1 MQIKLE
7 NNNYEDTL
15 NLQRKYPTVVIDDF
29 FQNPDIIR
37 KYALSLPYEKA
48 VDGRW
53 PGKRSP
59 LLHTINEKLVYSIAK
74 KMLSV
79 YYDLSTE
86 IYWHSIQMAFQKIKP
101 YSKDKNSNLNK
112 GWIHTDGVRT
122 LAGVV
127 YLTPS
132 VEIDA
137 GTSIFKIKSIHADY
151 DIKKQQTVKDKLYKD
166 NSCDMN
172 EYNKEINNLYDK
184 FNKVTEV
191 KNIYNRCILYDA
203 HEYHTGTN
211 YFTNDKERL
220 SLVFFFTNLTSS
232 IPPKDRIMYFDKEI
246 EYDIMNC
253 KKNGKDSNNHT

>member
-15 NLQRKYPTVVIDDF
+15 NLQRKYPTVVVDDF
-29 FQNPDIIR
+29 FQNPDLIR
-37 KYALSLPYEKA
+37 KYALSLSYEKA

-79 YYDLSTE
+79 YYDLSIQ

-101 YSKDKNSNLNK
+101 FSKDKNSSLNK
-112 GWIHTDGVRT
+112 GWIHTDGIRT

-137 GTSIFKIKSIHADY
+137 GTSIFKIKNKHKNY
-151 DIKKQQTVKDKLYKD
+151 DIKQKQNVKDQLYK
-166 NSCDMN
+166 NNNCDLSK
-172 EYNKEINNLYDK
+172 YNKEINNLYDK
-184 FNKVTEV
+184 FDKITEV
-191 KNIYNRCILYDA
+191 KNLYNRCILYDA

-211 YFTNDKERL
+211 YYTDSEERL
-220 SLVFFFTNLTSS
+220 SLVFFFTNLTAS
-232 IPPKDRIMYFDKEI
+232 IPPKDRIMYFDKDI
-246 EYDIMNC
+246 EYDIINC
-253 KKNGKDSNNHT
+253 KKNVKNSN

>member
-1 MQIKLE
+1 
-7 NNNYEDTL
+7 
-15 NLQRKYPTVVIDDF
+15 
-29 FQNPDIIR
+29 
-37 KYALSLPYEKA
+37 
-48 VDGRW
+48 
-53 PGKRSP
+53 
-59 LLHTINEKLVYSIAK
+59 
-74 KMLSV
+74 
-79 YYDLSTE
+79 
-86 IYWHSIQMAFQKIKP
+86 MAFQKIKP

-137 GTSIFKIKSIHADY
+137 GTSIFKIKSKHVDY

-191 KNIYNRCILYDA
+191 KNLYNRCILYDA

>member
-1 MQIKLE
+1 MHIKLE
-7 NNNYEDTL
+7 NNSYEDTL
-15 NLQRKYPTVVIDDF
+15 HLQRKYPTVVIDDF
-29 FQNPDIIR
+29 FKNPNLIR
-37 KYALSLPYEKA
+37 KYALSLPYEKS

-59 LLHTINEKLVYSIAK
+59 LLHTVNEKLVYSIAK

-137 GTSIFKIKSIHADY
+137 GTSIFKIKNKHANY
-151 DIKKQQTVKDKLYKD
+151 DIKKQQVVKDKLYKD
-166 NSCDMN
+166 NTCDLHK
-172 EYNKEINNLYDK
+172 YNKEINNLY
-184 FNKVTEV
+184 NKYCHYTY
-191 KNIYNRCILYDA
+191 NI
-203 HEYHTGTN
+203 
-211 YFTNDKERL
+211 
-220 SLVFFFTNLTSS
+220 
-232 IPPKDRIMYFDKEI
+232 
-246 EYDIMNC
+246 
-253 KKNGKDSNNHT
+253 